1 VTTSIETAV
10 DVVALMSM
18 LLVAVVRAPLL
29 VEAAVSVVSA
39 GLVLLVGGLGWAS
52 ARHEVGALIPVVGF
66 LMAILVIAEGCRVE
80 GLFDYLGSVLS
91 TRASG
96 SAYRLLNATFVVA
109 ALVTAALSLDATV
122 VLLTPVVLVAARRSR
137 LRARP
142 SVTAT
147 AHLANTASTLLPV
160 SNLTNLLALSASGV
174 SFLGFVA
181 LMAPVWV
188 STIAVEYV
196 VLRLYFR
203 RDLVQPGGTPV
214 TEHRPVPRIA
224 LVVVVATL
232 GAFVLAGSVHIE
244 EVWAAA
250 AGAAVLAA
258 VSIRS
263 GRLGWSDLWRATNV
277 TFALYVLCLGVVVTA
292 LADVG
297 ASSLLRHFVP
307 ASTGLA
313 ALLAIAT
320 LGLLAANLLNNL
332 PATLLLLPLVT
343 PLGTV
348 AVLALLIGVN
358 VGSNLTYV
366 GSLANLLWRRA
377 LARDG
382 VHPTVLDFH
391 TPGLAVVVPSIAT
404 GVVVLWAWNRLVG

>member
-10 DVVALMSM
+10 DVVALVSM
-18 LLVAVVRAPLL
+18 LLVAVAQAPLL

-39 GLVLLVGGLGWAS
+39 GLVLLVGGLGWPS

-66 LMAILVIAEGCRVE
+66 LMAILVIAEACRVE

-96 SAYRLLNATFVVA
+96 SAYRLLNVTFVVA

-188 STIAVEYV
+188 TTIAVEYV

-203 RDLVQPGGTPV
+203 RDLVQPGGTAV
-214 TEHRPVPRIA
+214 AEHRPVPRIA
-224 LVVVVATL
+224 LLVVVATL

-258 VSIRS
+258 VSIRR
-263 GRLGWSDLWRATNV
+263 GRLSWADLWRAANV

-297 ASSLLRHFVP
+297 ATSLLRHFVP

-313 ALLAIAT
+313 ALLAVAT

-348 AVLALLIGVN
+348 AVLALLVGVN

-382 VHPTVLDFH
+382 VRPTVLDFH

>member
-1 VTTSIETAV
+1 MATSIETAV

-18 LLVAVVRAPLL
+18 LLVAVAHAPLL

-39 GLVLLVGGLGWAS
+39 GLVLLVGGLAWAS

-96 SAYRLLNATFVVA
+96 SAYRLLNATFLVA

-214 TEHRPVPRIA
+214 AESRPVPRVA
-224 LVVVVATL
+224 LAVVVATL
-232 GAFVLAGSVHIE
+232 GAFVLAGSVHVE

-263 GRLGWSDLWRATNV
+263 GRLRWSDLWRAANV

-307 ASTGLA
+307 ESTGLA

-348 AVLALLIGVN
+348 AVLALLVGVN